1 MTSSSRSGA
10 PPDTEQKEKARQC
23 ILKGAE
29 AIKSNKLD
37 DGEKWFKASLQH
49 VPDYPVALINL
60 ATVALHRGRVDDAT
74 TFAERAVKAQT
85 SVQALSIL
93 AEAYR
98 AANRIQ
104 DALNILQEIIRL
116 DPSQGTAL
124 QGIASILESSGDISA
139 AKKYYRKAVKVD
151 PENVAAT
158 IKYCDLA
165 WRDDHD
171 SVVRLQEG
179 LYERVRTIPHKAIQI
194 LQSLVVYKE
203 WVERIKR
210 GLLPYHA
217 TSLDQLFFKYGLSY
231 LQDIDRQST
240 ILLDNDPQN
249 VMALTAK
256 ATASFCLGDAAV
268 AQEHYEKAAP
278 SLPNHIIQSIRFD
291 QPFFEHLENFVEDDL
306 FSGLPKVDTVRLM
319 KSKPEHVLYLSCN
332 APYFGS
338 FAIPMIRSLNDR
350 GADAAVHIH
359 LMDTSDADLNAANL
373 FCDGLTNVTAAITSE
388 QPGLT
393 RAPMIESRCYYHAI
407 RFIRFYQ
414 CLQKSQST
422 LWLSDV
428 DAIVNRNLDNLY
440 PLLGNSDVGM
450 RVRPGRLE
458 PWNQF
463 NACLVAA
470 KPSASSVTYFR
481 LIAAYIKH
489 FWDSRELRW
498 GIDQLAM
505 YAVYDYLKQFGR
517 APDLSF
523 FDDKVLDYEYSAD
536 GFLWCCSGREKF
548 LIQRKVSRDEA
559 IQESDDRP
567 TRYLRAYRKY
577 ASEIVD

>member
-1 MTSSSRSGA
+1 MAPSSLSGA
-10 PPDTEQKEKARQC
+10 PSDKGQKEKAHQC

-29 AIKSNKLD
+29 AIRSNKLD
-37 DGEKWFKASLQH
+37 DGEKWFKASLEH

-74 TFAERAVKAQT
+74 TFAERAVKSQI
-85 SVQALSIL
+85 SVQSLSIL

-98 AANRIQ
+98 AGNRIQ
-104 DALNILQEIIRL
+104 DALNSLQQIIRR

-124 QGIASILESSGDISA
+124 QGIASILEATGDISA
-139 AKKYYRKAVKVD
+139 AKIYYRKAVKAD

-158 IKYCDLA
+158 IKYSDLS
-165 WRDDHD
+165 WRDDYD
-171 SVVRLQEG
+171 AVVQLQEG
-179 LYERVRTIPHKAIQI
+179 LYQRVRTKPHKAIQI

-203 WVERIKR
+203 WAERIKR

-217 TSLDQLFFKYGLSY
+217 TSLDQLFFKYAFSY

-240 ILLDNDPQN
+240 IILDSDPQN
-249 VMALTAK
+249 VAALTSK
-256 ATASFCLGDAAV
+256 ATASFCLGDAAA
-268 AQEHYEKAAP
+268 AQTHYEKAAP
-278 SLPNHIIQSIRFD
+278 SLHNHIIQSIRFD
-291 QPFFEHLENFVEDDL
+291 EPFFENLENCSEEDL
-306 FSGLPKVDTVRLM
+306 LSGLPQVNTVRLM

-338 FAIPMIRSLNDR
+338 FAIPMIRSLDDR
-350 GADAAVHIH
+350 GAAAAVHIH
-359 LMDTSDADLNAANL
+359 LMDTSDVDLNSANT

-393 RAPMIESRCYYHAI
+393 SAPMMESRCYYHAI

-428 DAIVNRNLDNLY
+428 DAIVNRDLDNLY
-440 PLLGNSDVGM
+440 PILGDSDAGM

-470 KPSASSVTYFR
+470 KPSVLSLTYFR
-481 LIAAYIKH
+481 LIAAYIKY
-489 FWDSRELRW
+489 FWDSGELRW

-505 YAVYDYLKQFGR
+505 YAVYDYLERLGR
-517 APDLSF
+517 PPDLSF
-523 FDDKVLDYEYSAD
+523 FDDKVLDYEYSDD

-548 LIQRKVSRDEA
+548 LIQRQASQHEA
-559 IQESDDRP
+559 IKKSDDRP
-567 TRYLRAYRKY
+567 TRYLAAYRKY
-577 ASEIVD
+577 AS